1 MTDFRHDLPG
11 CTGCGSPMMLANIE
25 PAETGYD
32 LRTFECPRCKR
43 FQRYVIESSVT
54 EMWLADR
61 PEP

>member
-1 MTDFRHDLPG
+1 MT
-11 CTGCGSPMMLANIE
+11 LANIE

-54 EMWLADR
+54 ELWLADR
-61 PEP
+61 LAP